1 MVGFDIALGFGVEG
15 YPCPNREMPG
25 LALTLRKL
33 PHPATRQWF
42 PASYPARGREPPML
56 AECLIFTSTERA
68 SPGST
73 NGGLRQKR
81 ECRLMACAV
90 KRRRFP
96 VGARPTRRFAPAGSN
111 RSSHGG
117 NEMAEAFDERDA
129 EKWLFLRYPG
139 PAQTGEIGGFDQELR
154 RAPRYDRSQAG

>member
-1 MVGFDIALGFGVEG
+1 MVGSDTALGFGVEG
-15 YPCPNREMPG
+15 YPCPIREMAG

-73 NGGLRQKR
+73 NGGLRQKG
-81 ECRLMACAV
+81 ECRLMA
-90 KRRRFP
+90 
-96 VGARPTRRFAPAGSN
+96 
-111 RSSHGG
+111 H
-117 NEMAEAFDERDA
+117 
-129 EKWLFLRYPG
+129 
-139 PAQTGEIGGFDQELR
+139 LR
-154 RAPRYDRSQAG
+154 RLTWGSDCPLKDGEPIFRSRVQAPWMPRPRPRPNALVTTV